1 MEEPRSKPRGQ
12 NKFKEQ
18 VGNAWPARRQGSLET
33 KSFRAE
39 LDKESKERRREALE
53 GCGRLGSCFE
63 TQLASHI
70 TGEMEAIKAN
80 FAGKSDAL
88 GVGEDVFNSPLQ
100 LPGILTLVGLKT
112 NMKSKNGVKQ
122 ERYFRTE
129 KAQVTKEKT
138 AMHWRQKLKFCPRAT
153 RLRSATDCKVSV
165 AQTADQG
172 LVFRTV

>member
-1 MEEPRSKPRGQ
+1 MRP
-12 NKFKEQ
+12 
-18 VGNAWPARRQGSLET
+18 VGKLLRDP
-33 KSFRAE
+33 
-39 LDKESKERRREALE
+39 
-53 GCGRLGSCFE
+53 
-63 TQLASHI
+63 
-70 TGEMEAIKAN
+70 TGIAHHWGDGGYQAN

-112 NMKSKNGVKQ
+112 NMKSKNGVRQ

-165 AQTADQG
+165 AQTSDQG